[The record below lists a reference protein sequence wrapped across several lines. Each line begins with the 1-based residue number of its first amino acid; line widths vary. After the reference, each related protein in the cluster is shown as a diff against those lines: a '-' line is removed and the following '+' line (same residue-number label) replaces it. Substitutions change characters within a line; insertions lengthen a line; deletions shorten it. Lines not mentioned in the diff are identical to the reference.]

1 MKLVSP
7 SLDYQLSYFSY
18 IEELGDEERY
28 PYPLDLEYQ
37 NFSQLVSLLNDY
49 SNGINLPN
57 GLVPNSTYWLV
68 DGNDIVGCSHLRH
81 RLNAQLELA
90 GGHIGLG
97 VRPSA
102 RGQGVG
108 RTLMD
113 LTLEKAKHKE
123 INPVHIHC
131 YSSNQASKKL
141 IESVGATLSST
152 LPDDN
157 HAQEVLRYKFHF

>member
-7 SLDYQLSYFSY
+7 SLDYQLSYYSY

-37 NFSQLVSLLNDY
+37 NFSRLITLLNDY

-57 GLVPNSTYWLV
+57 WLVPNSTYWLV

-102 RGQGVG
+102 RGQGIG
-108 RTLMD
+108 RTLMN
-113 LTLEKAKHKE
+113 LTLEKAKHKG

-131 YSSNQASKKL
+131 YSSNEASKKL
-141 IESVGATLSST
+141 IESVGSTLSST
-152 LPDDN
+152 YTDERS
-157 HAQEVLRYKFHF
+157 AQEVLRYQFHF